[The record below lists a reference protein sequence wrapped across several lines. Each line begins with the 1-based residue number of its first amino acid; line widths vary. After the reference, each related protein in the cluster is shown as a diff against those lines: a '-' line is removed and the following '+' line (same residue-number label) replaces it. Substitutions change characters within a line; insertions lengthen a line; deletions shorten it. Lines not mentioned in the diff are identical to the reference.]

1 MGETPVPLHAS
12 SLRGWMRSG
21 KSSVCCRLPAFAVTF
36 LGLPPPLWQSL
47 WLTLRLAA
55 ITTFVLGAA
64 GLPLAHWLNTTRQR
78 IAPALETIVALPV
91 VLPPTVIG
99 FYLLVAFSPQHPP
112 GSWWRALT
120 GEPLAFSFTGLVIAS
135 VFYSLPFAVQPF
147 QAALRAVPRDLL
159 DAGAAMGATPSRLFW
174 RVHVPLAWRGIAA
187 GLTLGFAHTL
197 GEFGV
202 VLMIGGSIP
211 GVTRVASIALYDEVQ
226 ALSYP
231 TAHAFAATLLAL
243 AFLLLLVVTM
253 LQRRRT

>member
-1 MGETPVPLHAS
+1 MPDSAS
-12 SLRGWMRSG
+12 N
-21 KSSVCCRLPAFAVTF
+21 V
-36 LGLPPPLWQSL
+36 LGLPGPLWEAL

-55 ITTFVLGAA
+55 ITTLVLGLL

-78 IAPALETIVALPV
+78 LAPFLETLVALPI

-99 FYLLVAFSPQHPP
+99 FYLLVAFSPNHAA
-112 GSWWRALT
+112 GGWWRDT
-120 GEPLAFSFTGLVIAS
+120 FGTSLAFSFTGLVIAS

-147 QAALRAVPRDLL
+147 QAALRGVPREML
-159 DAGAAMGATPSRLFW
+159 DAGAACGATPLRVFL

-211 GVTRVASIALYDEVQ
+211 GVTKVASIALYDEVQ
-226 ALSYP
+226 ALNYAQ
-231 TAHAFAATLLAL
+231 AHAFAAVLLVLSFVLLLA
-243 AFLLLLVVTM
+243 VTL

>member
-1 MGETPVPLHAS
+1 LSVSVALPDTP
-12 SLRGWMRSG
+12 
-21 KSSVCCRLPAFAVTF
+21 VTF

-55 ITTFVLGAA
+55 ITTLVLGLL
-64 GLPLAHWLNTTRQR
+64 GLPLAHWLNTTRTR
-78 IAPALETIVALPV
+78 LAPFIETLVALPI

-99 FYLLVAFSPQHPP
+99 FYLLTAFSPNHPP
-112 GSWWRALT
+112 GSWWRDAT
-120 GEPLAFSFTGLVIAS
+120 GAPLAFTFTGLVIAS

-147 QAALRAVPRDLL
+147 QAALRAVPRELL
-159 DAGAAMGATPSRLFW
+159 DAGTALGATPARVFL
-174 RVHVPLAWRGIAA
+174 RVHAPLAWRGIAA

-211 GVTRVASIALYDEVQ
+211 GVTKVASIALYDEVQ
-226 ALSYP
+226 KLAYP
-231 TAHAFAATLLAL
+231 QAHTFAAILLVL
-243 AFLLLLVVTM
+243 SFVLLLGVTL